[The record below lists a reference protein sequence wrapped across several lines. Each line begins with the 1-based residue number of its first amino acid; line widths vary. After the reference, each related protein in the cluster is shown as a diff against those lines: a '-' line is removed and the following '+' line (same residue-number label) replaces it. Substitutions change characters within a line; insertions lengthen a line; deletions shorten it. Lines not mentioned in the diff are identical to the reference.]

1 MKIQLVSILAVLLF
15 TCASF
20 AQLGRPEQLSAN
32 VSRVNL
38 TPPLEWQ
45 YSLGGYGE
53 RMSKPAAGI
62 HDSIWVKALVI
73 KDAQKKYALITM
85 DILALPP
92 NVKPEVLTLLAAGGW
107 KSDNLML
114 LPSHSHASLDMSA
127 INDKN
132 NLNNPYIGFYDP
144 RLLEFVV
151 NAIVKAVK
159 QADQD
164 YKLVKIGTGREEV
177 SGMNRNRRGENGVDE
192 DLTVT
197 RIDLGDNKPLAVL
210 VNWTAHPTITG
221 SEDMLVSGEWPGFLQ
236 KELENLIDN
245 NVLCMYFNGAEGDQS
260 YVLKSREG
268 DHYQQAEAYGKA
280 MAAKAFSTYNTLKPA
295 PISVFAYNSV
305 TCKLPEPR
313 LHPGFADTGG
323 EEYGINE
330 QSAPYIFEAM
340 CPASTEISALR
351 LGDLLIVGAPGEM
364 TYSLGGYIKKQ
375 LESKGVAYPVI
386 GGLAN
391 EWLSYILSPAQ
402 YAKGGYEASVS
413 FYGPELGPLISQSMM
428 KAAGSLTN

>member
-144 RLLEFVV
+144 RLLEFDH
-151 NAIVKAVK
+151 VKGRKKDSVSQLA
-159 QADQD
+159 
-164 YKLVKIGTGREEV
+164 TGRHSIE
-177 SGMNRNRRGENGVDE
+177 
-192 DLTVT
+192 
-197 RIDLGDNKPLAVL
+197 
-210 VNWTAHPTITG
+210 TI
-221 SEDMLVSGEWPGFLQ
+221 Q
-236 KELENLIDN
+236 KEIDKC
-245 NVLCMYFNGAEGDQS
+245 VVRCVACHR
-260 YVLKSREG
+260 K
-268 DHYQQAEAYGKA
+268 K
-280 MAAKAFSTYNTLKPA
+280 TYDDRGW
-295 PISVFAYNSV
+295 F
-305 TCKLPEPR
+305 R
-313 LHPGFADTGG
+313 G
-323 EEYGINE
+323 
-330 QSAPYIFEAM
+330 
-340 CPASTEISALR
+340 
-351 LGDLLIVGAPGEM
+351 
-364 TYSLGGYIKKQ
+364 
-375 LESKGVAYPVI
+375 
-386 GGLAN
+386 
-391 EWLSYILSPAQ
+391 
-402 YAKGGYEASVS
+402 
-413 FYGPELGPLISQSMM
+413 
-428 KAAGSLTN
+428 